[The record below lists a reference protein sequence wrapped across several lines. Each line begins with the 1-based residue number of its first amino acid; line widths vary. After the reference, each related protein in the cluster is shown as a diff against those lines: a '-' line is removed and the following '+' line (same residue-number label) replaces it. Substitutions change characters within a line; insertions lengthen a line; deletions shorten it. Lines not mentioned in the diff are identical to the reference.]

1 MLAKNEIREVG
12 WGRALREA
20 RARVPMGARI
30 GECALPSGD
39 LREPGSC
46 STINNISSWGRDGPA
61 GWEKHKKLITKCN
74 ISKNQCLISICRR
87 YSFIRCALGIH
98 SHPNLRDILS
108 GSQFLLAA
116 PFIGVPH
123 PVPGIS
129 PIGGVDDWREP
140 RSRGKGADE
149 ILPLLFPLVF
159 PIFSTQMDS
168 GRTNFPSTSHV
179 RHPYRNTDWM
189 PAYIR

>member
-20 RARVPMGARI
+20 RARVLTRARI

-61 GWEKHKKLITKCN
+61 GWEKHKDLITKCN
-74 ISKNQCLISICRR
+74 ITKNQCLISIDIMSR
-87 YSFIRCALGIH
+87 FIWCALGIPCH
-98 SHPNLRDILS
+98 ANFRGIFGGSNLI
-108 GSQFLLAA
+108 FAA
-116 PFIGVPH
+116 PFIGVPTPS

-149 ILPLLFPLVF
+149 ILPLLFSLVF
-159 PIFSTQMDS
+159 P
-168 GRTNFPSTSHV
+168 HLL
-179 RHPYRNTDWM
+179 NTGGTD
-189 PAYIR
+189 R